1 MTEEANKGIPSP
13 KGYHILCAVPEI
25 EDKYDSGLVK
35 ADKTM
40 EHERLLATVLFVV
53 RMGEDCYK
61 DPNKFTSPW
70 CAEGDFIVVRPNTG
84 TRMKVFGK
92 EFRLITD
99 DQVEATIE
107 DPRSISRA

>member
-1 MTEEANKGIPSP
+1 MAETENMGIPSP
-13 KGYHILCAVPEI
+13 KGYHILCVVPEI
-25 EDKYDSGLVK
+25 EDKYESGLVK

-70 CAEGDFIVVRPNTG
+70 CKEGDFIIVRPNTG

-99 DQVEATIE
+99 DQVEATVA
-107 DPRSISRA
+107 DPRGIGRA